1 MAQKIRLEIS
11 RGLLGLK
18 FRIQGDLGVGK
29 GEKHHL
35 GQNCSKADATIKLVK
50 SFDIVPKYLVV

>member
-1 MAQKIRLEIS
+1 MRLDIS

-18 FRIQGDLGVGK
+18 SRIQGDLGAVK

-35 GQNCSKADATIKLVK
+35 GQNCPKADVTIKLVK
-50 SFDIVPKYLVV
+50 SFEIVPKYLVV